1 MLDQHEQGTDEEFF
15 GASLEGDRFSWLIR
29 LRWVALFGIVLGTLL
44 AALGK
49 FPGVNWQVLAVAAAV
64 AALYNATL
72 ARAHRDGRAETG
84 PRAALTQAVGDFLL
98 LTVVLWAS
106 GGVRSPFIAYYA
118 FHIALAGI
126 LAGPRATVLAAVAAL
141 ACGGFLVL
149 GEVVPIFKIS
159 HWNVEGPLR
168 AATDVAAFMSTVAGI
183 AYIVT
188 HAVSE
193 LRDRVEALARA
204 RDRARL
210 EYEVLSTTL
219 NELDAGLEIVDVDGQ
234 VAFKNRL
241 AQSLVP
247 TPAAG
252 ERWHCVRSTVRASSV
267 NRDAADSRS
276 RSMAASGSTSCTR
289 FRSPRLGANSPR

>member
-1 MLDQHEQGTDEEFF
+1 MLDLTELEADDAFF
-15 GASLEGDRFSWLIR
+15 GASLEGDRFAWLIR
-29 LRWVALFGIVLGTLL
+29 LRWVALLGIVVATLL
-44 AALGK
+44 ASFGK

-72 ARAHRDGRAETG
+72 AHAHRDGRTETG

-126 LAGPRATVLAAVAAL
+126 LAGPRATVLAAIAAL

-149 GEVVPIFKIS
+149 AEVFPVFKIS
-159 HWNVEGPLR
+159 HWSVRGPLR
-168 AATDVAAFMSTVAGI
+168 AATDVAAFVSTVGGI

-193 LRDRVEALARA
+193 LRDREEALARA

-219 NELDAGLEIVDVDGQ
+219 NELDAGLEIVDVDGH

-247 TPAAG
+247 TPLPG
-252 ERWHCVRSTVRASSV
+252 ESWRRKPLRARRFGAV
-267 NRDAADSRS
+267 P
-276 RSMAASGSTSCTR
+276 AAS
-289 FRSPRLGANSPR
+289 FA